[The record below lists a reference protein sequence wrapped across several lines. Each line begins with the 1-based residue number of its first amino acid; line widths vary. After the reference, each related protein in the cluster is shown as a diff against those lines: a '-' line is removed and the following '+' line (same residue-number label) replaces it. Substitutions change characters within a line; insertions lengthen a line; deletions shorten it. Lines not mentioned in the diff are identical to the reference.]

1 MPSRKHHCPQV
12 SEARATCFA
21 RKSVI
26 SYRQSHFCIAAHPIA
41 NKALCMNDN
50 ATFSIDTD
58 NREFQDAY
66 ALLKYTRQSV
76 FLTGKAGTGKS
87 TFLRY
92 ICNNIHKRHVVLAP
106 TGIAAINAGGSTI
119 HSFFKMP
126 FRPILPD
133 DPDLSLKNSRIY
145 EMLKYNK
152 RQRKLLKEVELI
164 IIDEISMVRADMIDF
179 IDRVLRVF
187 SGNMRDPFGGKQLL
201 LVGDVYQLEPVV
213 TADMRDILA
222 RFYPTPFF
230 FSARVFKEMS
240 LVPIELHKAYR
251 QSDPMFVA
259 LLDKIRCNKAGIDE
273 IAILNTRYH
282 PLQTTREKENFA
294 ITLTTRRDHAD
305 TINESH
311 LEKIEGYAYTF
322 EGSISGDFPDSSLPT
337 PQKLELKT
345 GAQIMFIKNDA
356 EHRWVNGSLGIVSE
370 IIDGEHINVLLENGD
385 ECFIEPATWEN
396 IRYTYNEKEE
406 RIEEKVLGTYR
417 QYPVKLAWAIT
428 IHKSQGLTFRH
439 VTIDFTGG
447 TFAGGQAYVALSR
460 CTSLGGIT
468 LTKPISLKEIFVNPE
483 IVRFSNNFNNPAL
496 IKQALQQA
504 EADRRYHAAAEAFD
518 HDDFGLFLDEFFKAI
533 HLRYDIEKPAIR
545 RYIRR
550 KLGIIKKLK
559 EENRRL
565 LESSHQRN
573 DTLRQ
578 YAREYY
584 EMGNECV
591 VKARD
596 YRAALAN
603 FDKALT
609 LDPTLVDAWV
619 RKGVTLVDCGDR
631 IKGMECFNEAVR
643 LSPLNFKALYNR
655 GKLRFECK
663 DYEEALSDFAKA
675 VTQKPLH
682 AAAHERL
689 GDTFMRLNMT
699 DMATRH
705 WSIAEE
711 LRESKKKKG

>member
-1 MPSRKHHCPQV
+1 
-12 SEARATCFA
+12 
-21 RKSVI
+21 
-26 SYRQSHFCIAAHPIA
+26 
-41 NKALCMNDN
+41 MNN
-50 ATFSIDTD
+50 NTKTSSIDID

-66 ALLKYTRQSV
+66 ALLKYTHQSV

-92 ICNNIHKRHVVLAP
+92 ICDNIRKRYVVLAP

-133 DPDLSLKNSRIY
+133 DPDLSLKGSRIY
-145 EMLKYNK
+145 EMLKYSK
-152 RQRKLLKEVELI
+152 QQRKMLKEVELI

-230 FSARVFKEMS
+230 FSARVFKEMT
-240 LVPIELHKAYR
+240 LVPIELRKTYR
-251 QSDPMFVA
+251 QSDPLFVA

-273 IAILNTRYH
+273 IAILNTRCC
-282 PLQTTREKENFA
+282 PQKTTGEEEKEESFA
-294 ITLTTRRDHAD
+294 ITLATRRDHVDA
-305 TINESH
+305 INESH
-311 LEKIEGYAYTF
+311 LEKIKGETYTF
-322 EGSISGDFPDSSLPT
+322 EGEITGDFPNGSLPT
-337 PQKLELKT
+337 PQKLELKI
-345 GAQIMFIKNDA
+345 GAQIMFIKNDT

-370 IIDGEHINVLLENGD
+370 IIDGQRINVLLENGD

-396 IRYTYNEKEE
+396 IRYSYNEKEQ
-406 RIEEKVLGTYR
+406 RIEEKVLGIYR

-428 IHKSQGLTFRH
+428 IHKSQGLTFNH

-460 CTSLGGIT
+460 CTSLSGIT
-468 LTKPISLKEIFVNPE
+468 LTQPISLKEIFVNPE
-483 IVRFSNNFNNPAL
+483 IVRFSNSFNNPTL
-496 IKQALQQA
+496 IKLALQQA
-504 EADRRYHAAAEAFD
+504 EADRRYHAAVEAFD
-518 HDDFGLFLDEFFKAI
+518 NDDIELFLDEFFKAI

-559 EENRRL
+559 EQNRHL
-565 LESSHQRN
+565 LEASYKRN
-573 DTLRQ
+573 AILQQ
-578 YAREYY
+578 YAQEYY

-619 RKGVTLVDCGDR
+619 RKGVTLVDCGEL
-631 IKGMECFNEAVR
+631 IKGMECFNEAIR

-655 GKLRFECK
+655 GKLRYECK
-663 DYEEALSDFAKA
+663 DYEDALSDFAKA
-675 VTQKPLH
+675 VTQKPFH

-689 GDTFMRLNMT
+689 GDTFMQLNMA
-699 DMATRH
+699 DMAAQH

-711 LRESKKKKG
+711 IRENKKKK